1 MIRFFQQD
9 TKVMKVIFWV
19 IIVVS
24 CAAMVIFLV
33 PGLFSG
39 QTAASDTY
47 ASIGHGGFLGRFLP
61 AEQTVSTADVRN
73 LADST
78 EVQIVAYPLD
88 ASQRPQ
94 PNAPTLGR
102 FIVALPGYVE
112 PLDFPAGR
120 FVTLRGKVAGS
131 RTLPIDE
138 HELVLPLVADATMHL
153 WPPNFPYEEPRVHFS
168 FGVGVGVH

>member
-1 MIRFFQQD
+1 MLVTMLTALGGCATPVFKDAPPTAETPTEIAAAPERYHGLD
-9 TKVMKVIFWV
+9 VVWGGK
-19 IIVVS
+19 IV
-24 CAAMVIFLV
+24 
-33 PGLFSG
+33 
-39 QTAASDTY
+39 
-47 ASIGHGGFLGRFLP
+47 
-61 AEQTVSTADVRN
+61 DVRN

-88 ASQRPQ
+88 ASQRPD

-102 FIVALPGYVE
+102 FVVALPGYVE

-120 FVTLRGKVAGS
+120 FVTLRGQVAGS

>member
-1 MIRFFQQD
+1 MLVTMLTALAGCATPVFKDAPPTAETPMEIAAAPERYHGLD
-9 TKVMKVIFWV
+9 VVWGGK
-19 IIVVS
+19 IV
-24 CAAMVIFLV
+24 
-33 PGLFSG
+33 
-39 QTAASDTY
+39 
-47 ASIGHGGFLGRFLP
+47 
-61 AEQTVSTADVRN
+61 DVRN

-120 FVTLRGKVAGS
+120 FVTLRGQVAGS

>member
-1 MIRFFQQD
+1 MLVATLTVLAGCATPVFKDAPPTAETPMEIAAAPERYHGLD
-9 TKVMKVIFWV
+9 VVWGGK
-19 IIVVS
+19 IV
-24 CAAMVIFLV
+24 
-33 PGLFSG
+33 
-39 QTAASDTY
+39 
-47 ASIGHGGFLGRFLP
+47 
-61 AEQTVSTADVRN
+61 DVRN

-120 FVTLRGKVAGS
+120 FVTLRGQVAGS